1 MKKSDLKKLIR
12 EIISEQQTPS
22 CVSNTDFLFHAAV
35 GLDGTPNIEAMISAC
50 EQLGDIPNPSLIND
64 ITTSCCEELLDT
76 SSSSTSP
83 PPSSELTPKS
93 MTPDEWWNSLDNRKK
108 EAIKNKSGNISRR
121 R

>member
-1 MKKSDLKKLIR
+1 MKKSELKKLIR

-83 PPSSELTPKS
+83 PVSPKIAPKPI
-93 MTPDEWWNSLDNRKK
+93 TPDEWWDSLDN
-108 EAIKNKSGNISRR
+108 KNKIMIFKRR
-121 R
+121 SKI